1 MADIV
6 HASALTRKLSAF
18 MPLTSDELRI
28 LADLEARPLAIE
40 RGTEITEEGQTGQKA
55 YVLQDGWAQ
64 TFKDMPDGSRQ
75 IIGFPIS
82 GDCVGMRSMLLWKAD
97 HSFSAVTDVTVSAV
111 PGRQIMQ
118 LLNDFPRLGSA
129 FLWSASRD
137 EAMVVEHLVNI
148 GRRNPLERTAHF
160 FMELAE
166 RLVLVGLATATEF
179 KCPLNQY
186 VLADALG
193 MSAIHVNRVLRE
205 LRELELL
212 TVKTGTVFIHDLPR
226 LQKLAGYR
234 SVNGLGVPPLGK
246 AS

>member
-1 MADIV
+1 MTEIN
-6 HASALTRKLSAF
+6 HTSALTRKLNAF
-18 MPLTSDELRI
+18 IALTPNELRLI
-28 LADLEARPLAIE
+28 SALESNSSTIA
-40 RGTEITEEGQTGQKA
+40 RGTEITEEGQPGQQA
-55 YVLQDGWAQ
+55 YILRQGWAQ
-64 TFKDMPDGSRQ
+64 TFKDLPDGSRQ

-82 GDCVGMRSMLLWKAD
+82 GDCVGLRSMLLWKAD
-97 HSFSAVTDVTVSAV
+97 HSFSAVTDVVFSAV
-111 PGRQIMQ
+111 PGTRLMQ
-118 LLNDFPRLGSA
+118 LFNENPRLAAA

-166 RLVLVGLATATEF
+166 RLMLVGLATETEF

-212 TVKTGTVFIHDLPR
+212 TVKTGTVIIHDVAGLT
-226 LQKLAGYR
+226 KLAGYR
-234 SVNGLGVPPLGK
+234 SVNGTRAVLG
-246 AS
+246 ARSS